1 MKAKVRQ
8 LLKIRESKAR
18 LETAAEEKARVIA
31 REREEREK
39 ETGRPSARRPRALEG
54 KPEDRAQSNFTDP
67 ESRIMKTGNGYEQ
80 SYNGQLAVDSA
91 HQVIVAHDVTNK
103 QNDVAELLPMVDQ
116 TQANTGELPKEV
128 SADHGYCSESNLNG
142 LETRGVHGYVA
153 TGRQKHGQ
161 SSATNERDVSRLP
174 FTSAMRRR
182 LRCGGFRSR

>member
-1 MKAKVRQ
+1 MRKSLPAVQRFDFRIQEDVEHGADRRGDEIPAHVKAKVRQ

-67 ESRIMKTGNGYEQ
+67 ESRIMKTGNGY
-80 SYNGQLAVDSA
+80 
-91 HQVIVAHDVTNK
+91 
-103 QNDVAELLPMVDQ
+103 
-116 TQANTGELPKEV
+116 
-128 SADHGYCSESNLNG
+128 
-142 LETRGVHGYVA
+142 VA

-174 FTSAMRRR
+174 FTSSMRRR
-182 LRCGGFRSR
+182 LRCADSAADID